1 MWTPCRSCGIGGASG
16 TWSASQLERE
26 REPMAAESAAMPR
39 REAPIGR
46 EPLVVDRS
54 LPERDRALP
63 ADVAGVEL
71 MEWDWYTVR

>member
-1 MWTPCRSCGIGGASG
+1 M
-16 TWSASQLERE
+16 SQLERE